1 MNMKKRTKYAGLGL
15 LCLMSALPQAEAAPS
30 VGQPNVLIIL
40 ADDLGYGDLG
50 YTGCKDILTPH
61 IDRLAA
67 QSVICTDG
75 HVSGAVCGPSRAGL
89 ISGRYQQRVH
99 HEYNS
104 SHCEDD
110 VVTLAHHMRDAGYT
124 TMAVGKWH
132 IGPDPQKVGFD
143 HFTGLLGGSRAYFPQ
158 KKIGAVQRFMRDGK
172 SVEQAGWT
180 YLTDFMTEEGM
191 RMLRGREKG
200 KPFFLYMSYTTPHTP
215 LHTRED
221 IEARYAHIEHKG
233 RRKYAAMVASLD
245 EEVGQWLDF
254 LEKEGL
260 RENTIV
266 VFFSDNGGATI
277 NNSNN
282 GLWRGMKGSFWE
294 GGQRVPFLVS
304 WPGTLK
310 PGWYN
315 QAIIS
320 LDLTPTFLAAAGKP
334 VEKSGVATD
343 GVNLL
348 PYLRDGKPGHP
359 HELLYWRQGPGRAV
373 REKDLIFIKTLE
385 DNGSLNNR
393 MLFDLINDPM
403 QRENLAEKRP
413 GDVARLD
420 AFLVKWE
427 SELPEVNGGMAEG
440 YRKNY
445 RAKHHMDVIG
455 RDAERRLP

>member
-1 MNMKKRTKYAGLGL
+1 MKSSIFHL
-15 LCLMSALPQAEAAPS
+15 LTLVLLATASTAVASTASTE
-30 VGQPNVLIIL
+30 VPNILIIL

-50 YTGCKDILTPH
+50 YTGCKDIRTPN
-61 IDRLAA
+61 IDRLAT
-67 QSVICTDG
+67 QSIICTDA

-89 ISGRYQQRVH
+89 LSGRYQQRVH
-99 HEYNS
+99 HEYNN
-104 SHCEDD
+104 SHYEDD
-110 VVTLAHHMRDAGYT
+110 VVTLAHHLRDAGYST
-124 TMAVGKWH
+124 LAVGKWH
-132 IGPDPQKVGFD
+132 LGIDPKKVGFD
-143 HFTGLLGGSRAYFPQ
+143 HFTGLLGGGRSYFPNE
-158 KKIGAVQRFMRDGK
+158 KIGKAQRFMRDGK
-172 SVEQAGWT
+172 SVEEDGWT

-191 RMLRGREKG
+191 RMVREREQG

-221 IEARYAHIEHKG
+221 LEKRYAHIEHKG

-254 LEKEGL
+254 LDREGL

-282 GLWRGMKGSFWE
+282 GLWRGMKGSLWE
-294 GGQRVPFLVS
+294 GGQRVPFLIS
-304 WPGTLK
+304 WPKKLDA
-310 PGWYN
+310 GWYN

-334 VEKSGVATD
+334 VGKSGIETD
-343 GVNLL
+343 GVNLW
-348 PYLRDGKPGHP
+348 PYLEGGKTGHP
-359 HELLYWRQGPGRAV
+359 HKFLCWRQGPARAV
-373 REKDLIFIKTLE
+373 RENDLVLIKTLE
-385 DNGSLNNR
+385 DDGSLDNIL
-393 MLFDLINDPM
+393 LFDLINDPM
-403 QRENLAEKRP
+403 QRENLVEKRP
-413 GDVARLD
+413 DDVKRLAAILAD
-420 AFLVKWE
+420 WE